1 MDSRM
6 AGRIALVTG
15 GAGGI
20 GGAAGELFCAHGGK
34 VLLVDRD
41 APQLE
46 RMAAGIRERV
56 AGAAVAV
63 CSADVT
69 QASDAARAVA
79 QAMAQ
84 FGALNVLINN
94 AAVRYLAPVAEADI
108 TQWEALFAVN
118 LMGAVNMCKAAL
130 PELRK
135 AAGASVVNVA
145 STYAL
150 VGRKGF
156 GAYDAAKAALLS
168 LTRTLAF
175 EEAAHG
181 VRVNAVCPGGTLTP
195 FTIGRGAARGIGEAA
210 LRAEAKADTLLKR
223 WAEEKE
229 VAYPIMWLASGEASY
244 MTGAALMVDGG
255 TSIM

>member
-6 AGRIALVTG
+6 AGRIALISG

-20 GGAAGELFCAHGGK
+20 GGTTGELFCAHGGK
-34 VLLVDRD
+34 VLLADRN
-41 APQLE
+41 AAALE
-46 RMAAGIRERV
+46 GMAAAIRERV
-56 AGAAVAV
+56 PGAAVAV
-63 CSADVT
+63 CAADVT
-69 QASDAARAVA
+69 RPEDAARAVA
-79 QAMAQ
+79 QAVAQ
-84 FGALNVLINN
+84 FGALNVLVNN

-108 TQWEALFAVN
+108 AQWEALLAVN

-135 AAGASVVNVA
+135 VAGASVVNVA

-175 EEAAHG
+175 EEAMHG

-195 FTIGRGAARGIGEAA
+195 FTIGRGVARGLSETAM
-210 LRAEAKADTLLKR
+210 RAEYKADTLLKR
-223 WAEEKE
+223 WGEEKE

-244 MTGAALMVDGG
+244 MTGATLMVDGG